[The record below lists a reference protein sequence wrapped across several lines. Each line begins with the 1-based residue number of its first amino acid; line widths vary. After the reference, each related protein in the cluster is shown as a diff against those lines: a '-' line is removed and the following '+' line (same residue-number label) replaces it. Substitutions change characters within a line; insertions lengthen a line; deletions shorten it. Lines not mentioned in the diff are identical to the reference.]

1 LSKGIAHFELKIGL
15 YDLQWQR
22 RITQNV
28 DQIFDGDNTMLIG
41 VPKEIKAQEF
51 RVGMTPAG
59 VRELVSAGHAVLI
72 ESGAGT
78 AIGLSDDLYRNAG
91 ATVVENAE
99 QVFAESDMIVKV
111 KEPQPQECRQ
121 LRPGQVL
128 FTYLHLAADPEQAQ
142 LLMESGATCIAYETI
157 TSPQGGLPL
166 LAPMSL
172 VAGRLS
178 VQAGAHHME
187 IHQGGNGMLLG
198 GVPGVAAAKVL
209 VLGGGVVGSSAIRV
223 ALGMGA
229 DVTVLDRSVARLG
242 ELDEQYR
249 GQLRT
254 VYSTAEAV
262 EEHACQ
268 ADLIIGAVL
277 IPGASAPKLITGDML
292 KQFKPGTVMVDVAID
307 QGGCF
312 ETSKP
317 TTHAEPTYTI
327 DNVVHYCVAN
337 MPGAVAKTSTMA
349 LTNATL
355 PYVLRLANETPDAA
369 LSQDSHFAA
378 GINIT
383 EGKIVHPA
391 VAEALSAHS
400 GHAAPDTQFFS
411 RGNGQANGTH
421 RGNQPGTAKI
431 AQIN

>member
-1 LSKGIAHFELKIGL
+1 
-15 YDLQWQR
+15 
-22 RITQNV
+22 
-28 DQIFDGDNTMLIG
+28 MLIG

-317 TTHAEPTYTI
+317 TTHADPTYTI

-378 GINIT
+378 GINVT

-400 GHAAPDTQFFS
+400 GHAAPDTRFFS
-411 RGNGQANGTH
+411 RGNGQPNGTH
-421 RGNQPGTAKI
+421 RDNQAGTAKI

>member
-1 LSKGIAHFELKIGL
+1 
-15 YDLQWQR
+15 
-22 RITQNV
+22 
-28 DQIFDGDNTMLIG
+28 MLIG

-317 TTHAEPTYTI
+317 TTHADPTYTI

-400 GHAAPDTQFFS
+400 DHAAPDTRFFS